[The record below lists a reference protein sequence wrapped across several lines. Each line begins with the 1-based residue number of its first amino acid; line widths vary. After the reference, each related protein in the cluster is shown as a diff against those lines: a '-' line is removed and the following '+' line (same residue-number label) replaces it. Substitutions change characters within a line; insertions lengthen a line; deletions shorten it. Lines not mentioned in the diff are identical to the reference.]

1 MSINQTIRKMTNYLT
16 QDLLGGPKIWK
27 FSWIINFQKAG
38 TFVFLGLLIWYYDN
52 QTLAVWIY
60 LAMHGSY
67 GLVWILK
74 DVSFPDPN
82 WQKKI
87 TIAGGLMAFFGV
99 LFWYWVIGWLL
110 ISGVAQP
117 IYPVSDQFWFC
128 VCISLCILGSV
139 IMMVSDAQKYYTL
152 KYHKGLITT
161 GIHKYIRHP
170 NYLGEMMIYA
180 SFALMTLHWLA
191 FLIIGIVWIFI
202 FIPNMIAKEKSLS
215 RYPEWKDY
223 KKKSGWV
230 MPFI

>member
-1 MSINQTIRKMTNYLT
+1 MSIYEKVQKTTQYLT
-16 QDLLGGPKIWK
+16 EDFLGGPKIWK

-38 TFVFLGLLIWYYDN
+38 TFIFLGILIEYYHN
-52 QTLAVWIY
+52 HSMAAWIY

-74 DVSFPDPN
+74 DLSFPDPS

-87 TIAGGLMAFFGV
+87 TLAGGLMAFFGV

-117 IYPVSDQFWFC
+117 HYPTSDPVWFC
-128 VCISLCILGSV
+128 LCISLCLLGSV
-139 IMMVSDAQKYYTL
+139 IMMVADAQKYYTL

-180 SFALMTLHWLA
+180 SFALMVLHWLA
-191 FLIIGIVWIFI
+191 FLILIIVWTFI

-215 RYPEWKDY
+215 RYTEWKIY
-223 KKKSGWV
+223 KKNSGWV
-230 MPFI
+230 LPFL